1 MKPSYQL
8 TKHPLG
14 SIREFWAMSWPLMIG
29 LMSSTLMMFA
39 DRLFL
44 SRFDPMALNA
54 AASGGIAYYM
64 FLVMPMGVAAISEVL
79 VGRLHG
85 ENSCA
90 RAGSSVWQF
99 IHMALLSL
107 PVFLL
112 ISWAAPGLIFFGS
125 GNTEYE
131 TAYFSTLM
139 LFGPAQLIQIS
150 LAGFFIA
157 IGSVRI
163 VTITALIGNAINI
176 ILDWLLIFGAGSIPA
191 LGVEG
196 ASLATGIAQSCQVLL
211 LLLVFLSSGYRKE
224 YGTAS
229 IGISRG
235 VMKEGLSIGMPSG
248 LGHLMEVICHF
259 LFFRMIMSVS
269 QEQMSLVAMVQSF
282 YVLSS
287 FIIEAESK
295 AAGAIASN
303 LLGGKAYSYLGKVL
317 KSAFSLHTLFS
328 SGLMLIAILFPGA
341 LLKLFLAEENVASF
355 TRSGFDASFTT
366 ALFYMSL
373 FFLLDGLSW
382 ILIGFI
388 QAAGDTRYIFYVSAS
403 VHWIAYILPTA
414 WLIYLGKGG
423 ADVAWMIIASMS
435 FFTFSLYFIRY
446 WRGSYL
452 KAYQASV

>member
-1 MKPSYQL
+1 MRPAYQL

-85 ENSCA
+85 ENSCS
-90 RAGSSVWQF
+90 RAGRSVWQF
-99 IHMALLSL
+99 INMALLSF

-112 ISWAAPGLIFFGS
+112 IAKGAPGLIFYGT
-125 GNTEYE
+125 GNTDYE
-131 TAYFSTLM
+131 TAYFGTLM
-139 LFGPAQLIQIS
+139 LFGPVQLIQIA

-157 IGSVRI
+157 IGNVRI
-163 VTITALIGNAINI
+163 VTVTALIGNAINI
-176 ILDWLLIFGAGSIPA
+176 VLDWVLIFGTGSIPA

-196 ASLATGIAQSCQVLL
+196 ASLATGVAQTFQVLL
-211 LLLVFLSSGYRKE
+211 LLAVFLSPGHRRKYE
-224 YGTAS
+224 TDS
-229 IGISRG
+229 IGISLQ

-248 LGHLMEVICHF
+248 LGHLMEVVCHF

-295 AAGAIASN
+295 AAGAIVSN
-303 LLGGKAYSYLGKVL
+303 LLGGKAYDYLGKVL
-317 KSAFSLHTLFS
+317 KAAFSQHILFS
-328 SGLMLIAILFPGA
+328 IVMMGIAFLFPGA
-341 LLKLFLAEENVASF
+341 LLNLFLAEENLSSFVEHGFNASF
-355 TRSGFDASFTT
+355 MT

-423 ADVAWMIIASMS
+423 ADVAWMIIAWMS
-435 FFTFSLYFIRY
+435 FFTFALYFIRY
-446 WRGSYL
+446 FRGSYL
-452 KAYQASV
+452 KAYQASA